1 MAQSRTVWV
10 NGAVS
15 VSPIPVSGGPTLS
28 DNMAISLTSTFQAS
42 KAVPLSIA
50 ATDGS
55 PFALSL
61 DSIVKVRFLALK
73 VNSGASVKML
83 LTSADGTEQ
92 KLQVSGLLLWHAPN
106 AGDEITAIKL
116 VGTADVELLLAGDLS

>member
-15 VSPIPVSGGPTLS
+15 VSPTSAPNGPSLA
-28 DNMAISLTSTFQAS
+28 DNLAISLTNTFQAS
-42 KAVPLSIA
+42 KASPLSIA
-50 ATDGS
+50 STDGS
-55 PFALSL
+55 PFTLSL
-61 DSIVKVRFLALK
+61 DSIVKVRFIALK

-83 LTSADGTEQ
+83 LTSAAGTDQ
-92 KLQVSGLLLWHAPN
+92 KVSVSGLFLWHAPN

-116 VGTADVELLLAGDLS
+116 VGTADVELLIAGDLS

>member
-15 VSPIPVSGGPTLS
+15 VSPTPVMCGPTLS
-28 DNMAISLTSTFQAS
+28 DNLTISLTNTFQAS
-42 KAVPLSIA
+42 KSSPLSFVG
-50 ATDGS
+50 TDGS
-55 PFALSL
+55 PYTVSL

-73 VNSGASVKML
+73 VNSGATVKML
-83 LTSADGTEQ
+83 LTSAAGSEQ
-92 KLQVSGLLLWHAPN
+92 KLSVSGMFLWHAPN